1 MTPPG
6 GRLLTALPRLAALG
20 FFLLAPALVATF
32 VAGSVWPGLMG
43 YDGLLAFTE
52 SAYGVTTITWPPMHS
67 YLLTLSGQF
76 PMAPG
81 SVIFLQ
87 VFCLGAA
94 GVVVAFRLFRSTLK
108 ASLASAVYLAALAL
122 SPSVAGS
129 LAVHWRDPLT
139 AAFFALAAAAWIAP
153 PGRPP
158 WLGLI
163 LGAAAAT
170 VCLSLRYNAFPVVV
184 PLTCLMV
191 YRVWRY
197 PPARLGRLAAILLLL
212 APFPLAVASVTW
224 RLPDLQ
230 RMPRAEN
237 ISTTRLYDI
246 VGAGACSGKSFLPV
260 AAGAAAMTPPDAL
273 RKVYSPV
280 HVNQVTADLRG
291 LGYSTEFSHKALR
304 AAWFD
309 AVRDD
314 PLCFLSHRRL
324 VFLAQVGA
332 LEGDPFYVTHGG
344 IDTNPFGFRLARP
357 DLANA
362 YVTGVT
368 ERAQAYWNRPAV
380 LLAGALALM
389 LLSFRAAPT
398 RRLVKLALA
407 LGAIGFTGLLFL
419 VSPAADARYI
429 VPALAAAA
437 LLAGISAADLLPG
450 RRPGAAQ

>member
-1 MTPPG
+1 MIPTG
-6 GRLLTALPRLAALG
+6 GTLLSALPRLTALG
-20 FFLLAPALVATF
+20 LLLLVPALAAAY

-43 YDGLLAFTE
+43 YDSLLAFTE
-52 SAYGVTTITWPPMHS
+52 SAYGVTTVTWPPMHA

-87 VFCLGAA
+87 VFALGAG
-94 GVVVAFRLFRSTLK
+94 GVVVAFRLFRSTLQ
-108 ASLASAVYLAALAL
+108 ASLASIVYLAALAL
-122 SPSVAGS
+122 SPSVAGT

-139 AAFFALAAAAWIAP
+139 AAFFALAAAAWIGP

-158 WLGLI
+158 WLGLVF
-163 LGAAAAT
+163 GAAAAT

-197 PPARLGRLAAILLLL
+197 TPALSGRLAAILILL
-212 APFPLAVASVTW
+212 APYPLALASVTW

-230 RMPRAEN
+230 RMPRAQN
-237 ISTTRLYDI
+237 ISTTRLFDI
-246 VGAGACSGKSFLPV
+246 VGVGACSGKSFLPV
-260 AAGAAAMTPPDAL
+260 AAGASVMTPPEAL
-273 RKVYSPV
+273 QTVYSPV
-280 HVNQVTADLRG
+280 HANQVMADLRG
-291 LGYSTEFSHKALR
+291 RGYSTKFSQGELR

-309 AVRDD
+309 AVRAD

-324 VFLAQVGA
+324 VLLAQVGA
-332 LEGDPFYVTHGG
+332 LKGDPFYVTHGG
-344 IDTNPFGFRLARP
+344 IDPNPFGFHLARP
-357 DLANA
+357 DLAAA
-362 YVTGVT
+362 YVTGVV
-368 ERAQAYWNRPAV
+368 ERAQAYWNRPVV
-380 LLAGALALM
+380 LLAGSLILM
-389 LLSFRAAPT
+389 LLSFRAAPS

-407 LGAIGFTGLLFL
+407 LGTIGFTGLLFL

-450 RRPGAAQ
+450 HRPGAVK

>member
-1 MTPPG
+1 MTPSS
-6 GRLLTALPRLAALG
+6 GRLLTGLPRFAALVVL
-20 FFLLAPALVATF
+20 LLAPALAASF

-52 SAYGVTTITWPPMHS
+52 SARGITTNTWPPMHA

-87 VFCLGAA
+87 VFCLGAG
-94 GVVVAFRLFRSTLK
+94 GVVVAFRLFRSTLQ
-108 ASLASAVYLAALAL
+108 ASLAAIVYLAALVL
-122 SPSVAGS
+122 SPSVTGT

-153 PGRPP
+153 PGRSS

-197 PPARLGRLAAILLLL
+197 PPARPGRLAAILLLL
-212 APFPLAVASVTW
+212 APYPLAVASVTW

-230 RMPRAEN
+230 RLPRVEN
-237 ISTTRLYDI
+237 ISTTRLFDI
-246 VGAGACSGKSFLPV
+246 VGVGACSGKSFLPV
-260 AAGAAAMTPPDAL
+260 APGAVTMTPPDTL
-273 RKVYSPV
+273 RRVYSPV
-280 HVNQVTADLRG
+280 HANKVIADLQARG
-291 LGYSTEFSHKALR
+291 YATEVGHETLR
-304 AAWFD
+304 AAWFE
-309 AVRDD
+309 AVRHD

-332 LEGDPFYVTHGG
+332 LKGDPFYITHNG
-344 IDTNPFGFRLARP
+344 IDPNPFGFRLARP
-357 DLANA
+357 DRAAA
-362 YVTGVT
+362 YVTGVA
-368 ERAQAYWNRPAV
+368 EQAHAYWNRPAV
-380 LLAGALALM
+380 LLAVSLVLM
-389 LLSFRAAPT
+389 LLSFRAAPS

-450 RRPGAAQ
+450 RRTGAP

>member
-1 MTPPG
+1 MTTSRR
-6 GRLLTALPRLAALG
+6 RLPIDMTRIASLG
-20 FFLLAPALVATF
+20 LLLLAPALAAAF

-43 YDGLLAFTE
+43 HDGLLAFRE
-52 SAYGVTTITWPPMHS
+52 SARGVTTVTWPPMHA
-67 YLLTLSGQF
+67 YLLTFSGQF
-76 PMAPG
+76 PLAPG
-81 SVIFLQ
+81 SLIFFQ
-87 VFCLGAA
+87 VFALGAG
-94 GVVVAFRLFRSTLK
+94 GVVVAFRLFRSTLQ
-108 ASLASAVYLAALAL
+108 ASLASIVYLAALAF
-122 SPSVAGS
+122 SPSVAGT

-158 WLGLI
+158 WLGLV

-170 VCLSLRYNAFPVVV
+170 VCLSLRYNAFPVVI

-197 PPARLGRLAAILLLL
+197 PPAMPGRLAAILLLL
-212 APFPLAVASVTW
+212 APYPLTVASVTW
-224 RLPDLQ
+224 RLPDFQ

-237 ISTTRLYDI
+237 ISTTRLFDV
-246 VGAGACSGKSFLPV
+246 VGVGACSGKSFLPV
-260 AAGAAAMTPPDAL
+260 APGATAMTPPDAL
-273 RKVYSPV
+273 RKVYSPAHANLV
-280 HVNQVTADLRG
+280 IADLRAR
-291 LGYSTEFSHKALR
+291 GYSTDFDYQALR

-309 AVRDD
+309 AVRHD

-324 VFLAQVGA
+324 VLLAQVGA
-332 LEGDPFYVTHGG
+332 LKGDPFYITHNG
-344 IDTNPFGFRLARP
+344 IDPNPFGFRLARP
-357 DLANA
+357 DAAAA
-362 YVTGVT
+362 YVEGVV
-368 ERAQAYWNRPAV
+368 QQSHAYWNRPAV
-380 LLAGALALM
+380 VLAGSVLLM
-389 LLSFRAAPT
+389 LLSFRAAPD

-450 RRPGAAQ
+450 RRAGAAR